1 MSTTNRPSRFF
12 WFLGVVVLIVS
23 AAGTAW
29 IIKNPPSTQ
38 APGGGDGAAL
48 AHEVVCFGHVDVEHG
63 VVSLYPTQPGR
74 VQEVKVA
81 EGQSVK
87 KGAVLVQLDDSLAKL
102 LRDQAQADRDAA
114 AAQER
119 EVTNLTKQ
127 KEYKIAQQNA
137 AIKAMESRLAAAEKA
152 WQRKEE
158 LFKANQLNRTE
169 VDAAHDLVRE
179 ANSLLE
185 AEKDKLSELNLLNPE
200 AGIARAKADV
210 AAKDARLK
218 QAELSIKECKLLAPQ
233 DGLVLRVLIGKGD
246 VLGTQPKQPA
256 ILFCPDEERIIR
268 AEVEQEFA
276 SRVKEKTVA
285 TIQDDTTT
293 SDKWYGKVERISDW
307 YTHRRSILQE
317 PFQFNDVRTLECIIR
332 LDKPTAEQ
340 KPLRIGQRVR
350 VLIGRGP

>member
-1 MSTTNRPSRFF
+1 MSTANRPSRFF
-12 WFLGVVVLIVS
+12 WLLGVIVLIVS

-29 IIKNPPSTQ
+29 IIKNPPSPEV
-38 APGGGDGAAL
+38 PGRGDGAAT

-74 VQEVKVA
+74 VEEVKVV
-81 EGQSVK
+81 EGQHVQ
-87 KGAVLVQLDDSLAKL
+87 KGHVLVQVDDSLAKL
-102 LRDQAQADRDAA
+102 FRDQAKADLQAAV
-114 AAQER
+114 AQEG
-119 EVTNLTKQ
+119 EAANLRKQ
-127 KEYKIAQQNA
+127 KECKVAQQNA
-137 AIKAMESRLAAAEKA
+137 AIKAVEFRLAAAEKA

-169 VDAAHDLVRE
+169 LDAANDMVQELK
-179 ANSLLE
+179 SLLE
-185 AEKDKLSELNLLNPE
+185 AERNKLKELNLLNPE
-200 AGIARAKADV
+200 AGITRAKADV
-210 AAKDARLK
+210 AAKEARLK
-218 QAELSIKECKLLAPQ
+218 QAELSISECKLRAPEA
-233 DGLVLRVLIGKGD
+233 GLVLRVLIGRGD
-246 VLGTQPKQPA
+246 VLGAQPKQPA

-276 SRVKEKTVA
+276 SRVERGTPA

-293 SDKWYGKVERISDW
+293 SEKWHGKVERISDW

-332 LDKPTAEQ
+332 LDKPAAES

-350 VLIGRGP
+350 VLIGREP

>member
-1 MSTTNRPSRFF
+1 LF

-29 IIKNPPSTQ
+29 IIKNPPSGQ
-38 APGGGDGAAL
+38 GPGPADNAAM

-74 VQEVKVA
+74 VQEVKIV
-81 EGQSVK
+81 EGQLVDK
-87 KGAVLVQLDDSLAKL
+87 DAVLVQLDDSLAKL
-102 LRDQAQADRDAA
+102 LREQAQADRDAA
-114 AAQER
+114 VAQER
-119 EVTNLTKQ
+119 EAANLPQQ
-127 KEYKIAQQNA
+127 KEFKMAQQNA
-137 AIKAMESRLAAAEKA
+137 AIKAMESRLAAAQKA
-152 WQRKEE
+152 WERKEE

-169 VDAAHDLVRE
+169 LDAAHDLVLE
-179 ANSLLE
+179 ANSLLD
-185 AEKDKLSELNLLNPE
+185 AEKNKLKELNLLNPE
-200 AGIARAKADV
+200 ASIARAKADV
-210 AAKDARLK
+210 AAKEARMK

-233 DGLVLRVLIGKGD
+233 KGLVLRVLIGKGD
-246 VLGTQPKQPA
+246 VLGAQPKQPA

-276 SRVKEKTVA
+276 SRVKEGTAA

-293 SDKWYGKVERISDW
+293 SDKWSGKVERISDW

-332 LDKPTAEQ
+332 LDKPTPEQ

>member
-1 MSTTNRPSRFF
+1 MSTTNHPSRFF

-29 IIKNPPSTQ
+29 IIKNPPSGEG
-38 APGGGDGAAL
+38 PGHTDGGAT

-74 VQEVKVA
+74 VQEVPAK
-81 EGQSVK
+81 EGDLLE

-102 LRDQAQADRDAA
+102 LRDQAKADWDAA
-114 AAQER
+114 DAQKREAA
-119 EVTNLTKQ
+119 NLPKQ
-127 KEYKIAQQNA
+127 KEFKIAQQNA
-137 AIKAMESRLAAAEKA
+137 AIKAMEARLAAAEKA
-152 WQRKEE
+152 EQRKQE

-169 VDAAHDLVRE
+169 LDAAHDLVRE

-185 AEKDKLSELNLLNPE
+185 AERNKLKELNLLNPQ
-200 AGIARAKADV
+200 AGIARAEADA
-210 AAKDARLK
+210 AAKQARLK
-218 QAELSIKECKLLAPQ
+218 QAELNIKECQLLAPQ
-233 DGLVLRVLIGKGD
+233 KGRVLRVLIGKGD
-246 VLGTQPKQPA
+246 VLGAQAKQPA
-256 ILFCPDEERIIR
+256 ILFCPEEERIIR

-276 SRVKEKTVA
+276 SRIQEKMAA

-293 SDKWYGKVERISDW
+293 SDKWSGKVERISDW

-332 LDKPTAEQ
+332 LDKPTSEQ

-350 VLIGRGP
+350 VLIGRGA